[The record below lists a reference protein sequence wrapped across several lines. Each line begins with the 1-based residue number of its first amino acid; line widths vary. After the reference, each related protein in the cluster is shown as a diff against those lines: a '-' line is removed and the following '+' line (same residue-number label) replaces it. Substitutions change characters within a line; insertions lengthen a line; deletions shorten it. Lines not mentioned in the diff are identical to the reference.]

1 MPSLTTQYFIR
12 GCGRWCPR
20 NILRLSFCTR
30 SGGRKIERVEEEEA
44 AEGGERARERG
55 REGGREGEREK
66 EKKKM
71 RKTARG
77 STDSGQGRIGGIN
90 GSDIPLVAR

>member
-1 MPSLTTQYFIR
+1 ME
-12 GCGRWCPR
+12 
-20 NILRLSFCTR
+20 
-30 SGGRKIERVEEEEA
+30 KEREREEEKE
-44 AEGGERARERG
+44 
-55 REGGREGEREK
+55 EGEKREK

>member
-1 MPSLTTQYFIR
+1 MEKER
-12 GCGRWCPR
+12 KRR
-20 NILRLSFCTR
+20 KK
-30 SGGRKIERVEEEEA
+30 GG
-44 AEGGERARERG
+44 
-55 REGGREGEREK
+55 REK

>member
-1 MPSLTTQYFIR
+1 
-12 GCGRWCPR
+12 
-20 NILRLSFCTR
+20 
-30 SGGRKIERVEEEEA
+30 VEKE
-44 AEGGERARERG
+44 RERE
-55 REGGREGEREK
+55 REREK
-66 EKKKM
+66 EKKM

>member
-1 MPSLTTQYFIR
+1 ME
-12 GCGRWCPR
+12 
-20 NILRLSFCTR
+20 
-30 SGGRKIERVEEEEA
+30 KE
-44 AEGGERARERG
+44 RERE
-55 REGGREGEREK
+55 RKRRKKGGREK